1 MNQALWRGA
10 DALEY
15 PTLPAPAANDAVETN
30 YMSSKT
36 SKATSAKVS
45 ERTSKSGPSP
55 SSYTRTVTE
64 RQPLPNRLVLLLSEA
79 RWLALAAL
87 AVYFVMILVSFS
99 KLDPG
104 WSHASL
110 VPKIH
115 NMGGRAGAWLSDLLL
130 FIFGFS
136 AWWLCVCLLRIVWNG
151 YRR

>member
-30 YMSSKT
+30 YMRSKT
-36 SKATSAKVS
+36 RKATSAKVS

-79 RWLALAAL
+79 RWLALATL
-87 AVYFVMILVSFS
+87 AVYFVMILVSYS
-99 KLDPG
+99 KLDPS
-104 WSHASL
+104 WSYSTPVL
-110 VPKIH
+110 KMH
-115 NMGGRAGAWLSDLLL
+115 NWGGKCGAYISDLLL
-130 FIFGFS
+130 YVCGMS
-136 AWWLCVCLLRIVWNG
+136 AWWLCAYLLRSVWN
-151 YRR
+151 